1 MIKTSASGMGHLTNR
16 DNLRT
21 NSKIEGDGVSLVRP
35 TPNLLRAEPILQNHK
50 ISFK

>member
-1 MIKTSASGMGHLTNR
+1 MIKIPASGMGHLTNS

-21 NSKIEGDGVSLVRP
+21 NSKIECDGVSLGRP
-35 TPNLLRAEPILQNHK
+35 TPNLLRAEPILLNHK